1 MSEPQVELT
10 LADYPRR
17 YCPVCSRTVRK
28 EFRRG
33 PGGRPDAGCPR
44 CGSLERHRFLAVLLG
59 VLRPSLGDIDVL
71 LDVAPTP
78 RTTPMLAELG
88 PRRQVRLD
96 LGADRRQVDVQ
107 GDLTALPIADGSIDL
122 LVCYH
127 VLEHVPADRSAMAE
141 IARVLAPR
149 GTALL
154 QVPWRPGTVTD
165 EDPAAPVEERIARFG
180 QHDHVRY
187 YGDDFETRLMEAGLS
202 LRRITPGALLGE
214 RMCSWMKILPHEAV
228 WVARPADGEPIRELG
243 LDTLR
248 VPAVWEA
255 LIEQL
260 LEQRARGN
268 RLRARA
274 QRLRAQKQRLEA
286 RGPSNLAPPGRV
298 ARLRRALRRG

>member
-1 MSEPQVELT
+1 
-10 LADYPRR
+10 
-17 YCPVCSRTVRK
+17 
-28 EFRRG
+28 
-33 PGGRPDAGCPR
+33 
-44 CGSLERHRFLAVLLG
+44 
-59 VLRPSLGDIDVL
+59 
-71 LDVAPTP
+71 
-78 RTTPMLAELG
+78 MLAELG
-88 PRRQVRLD
+88 PRRQVALD

-107 GDLTALPIADGSIDL
+107 GDLTALPFADGSIDV

-127 VLEHVPADRSAMAE
+127 VLEHVPADKAAMAE

-214 RMCSWMKILPHEAV
+214 RMCSWMKIFPHEPV
-228 WVARPADGEPIRELG
+228 WVARPADGEPTREIG

-255 LIEQL
+255 LLDQL
-260 LEQRARGN
+260 LEQRARGD
-268 RLRARA
+268 RLRSRAR
-274 QRLRAQKQRLEA
+274 RLRAQTQRLQA
-286 RGPSNLAPPGRV
+286 RTRADRAPTGMIARARRV
-298 ARLRRALRRG
+298 LRRGAAARLVRKRGRPGPGGTESTR